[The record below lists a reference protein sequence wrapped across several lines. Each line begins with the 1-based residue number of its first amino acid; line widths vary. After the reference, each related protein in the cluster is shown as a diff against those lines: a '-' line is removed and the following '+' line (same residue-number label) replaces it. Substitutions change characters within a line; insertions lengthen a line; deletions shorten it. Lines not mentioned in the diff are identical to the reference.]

1 MSVLKKYIKESI
13 SRIMNVSPEELSGKA
28 GTRKL
33 RHIDGSARDIDAIV
47 DSSKVQSEMMAQPI
61 KNYTGK
67 SVKEYDILKILA
79 NSVGDNTFITFKG
92 RIEYNDKGQAV
103 LTVGKDVIW
112 GDFQGLFSYNLSQQN
127 LMNLVSK
134 RKPTSAG
141 FATAAPYF
149 CVYKINS
156 NKALSF
162 SDKDNGTNVKF
173 PHNFYPLNDEKLIDQ
188 IEEAVRITFTLIDQE
203 KLTAVLANILD
214 NKEANQVYRLSKM
227 LPLIMFFGKQN
238 NKTISKNKRIL
249 AQTLF
254 KRFTNNK
261 NKSARSRFYEQNYS
275 LLYHDTLRWAIG
287 KLAILIGQ
295 INNSTDA
302 QYGSIL
308 WHSIGIDHMIDSG
321 TGSIHGNELS
331 QAVSFDFTG
340 KSIIPIGMFNNI
352 FKDKQE
358 SYYYNTLLDVIE
370 NENINWDYDI
380 TTYSF
385 DDISEPRAW
394 DMKYL
399 KKMLKK
405 YPPSECETNEDIWYF
420 WNDTMEGALWSF
432 SEHLDGPD
440 EGLKLLN
447 YILAANIPE
456 LKEKALRYKNEILE
470 RVNS

>member
-13 SRIMNVSPEELSGKA
+13 SRIMNVSPEELSGKE

-33 RHIDGSARDIDAIV
+33 RHIDGSAIDIDAIV
-47 DSSKVQSEMMAQPI
+47 DSSKAQSEMMAQPI
-61 KNYTGK
+61 KNYTDK
-67 SVKEYDILKILA
+67 SVKEYEILKILA

-156 NKALSF
+156 NKVLSF
-162 SDKDNGTNVKF
+162 SDKDNDTNIKF

-188 IEEAVRITFTLIDQE
+188 IEEVVRITFTLIDQE

-214 NKEANQVYRLSKM
+214 NKEVNQAYRLSKM

-254 KRFTNNK
+254 KRFIDNK

-275 LLYHDTLRWAIG
+275 LLH
-287 KLAILIGQ
+287 ILYQ
-295 INNSTDA
+295 
-302 QYGSIL
+302 
-308 WHSIGIDHMIDSG
+308 
-321 TGSIHGNELS
+321 EL
-331 QAVSFDFTG
+331 
-340 KSIIPIGMFNNI
+340 
-352 FKDKQE
+352 
-358 SYYYNTLLDVIE
+358 
-370 NENINWDYDI
+370 
-380 TTYSF
+380 
-385 DDISEPRAW
+385 
-394 DMKYL
+394 
-399 KKMLKK
+399 
-405 YPPSECETNEDIWYF
+405 
-420 WNDTMEGALWSF
+420 
-432 SEHLDGPD
+432 
-440 EGLKLLN
+440 
-447 YILAANIPE
+447 
-456 LKEKALRYKNEILE
+456 
-470 RVNS
+470 